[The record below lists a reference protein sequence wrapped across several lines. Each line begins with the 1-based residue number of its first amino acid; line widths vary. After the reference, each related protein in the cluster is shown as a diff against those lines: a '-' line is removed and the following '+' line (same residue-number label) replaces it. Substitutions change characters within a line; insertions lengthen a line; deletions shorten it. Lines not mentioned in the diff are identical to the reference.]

1 MHIISRSTLL
11 QVIREEY
18 LSEVRM
24 NDEGNRTR
32 PQVEMRAALSNSLS
46 RFCSHEEIGEC
57 WGGRDRTTIIHACR
71 MHEQY
76 WRFSQLYR
84 LCFDASEKIVDKYSM
99 NLLSTSTRRVG
110 RGMSLPVKAM
120 NSLSNELLELQRAI
134 TTCTDKI
141 DILMEERR
149 DLQRKY
155 DFLRNPNSEYE
166 VIA

>member
-1 MHIISRSTLL
+1 
-11 QVIREEY
+11 
-18 LSEVRM
+18 
-24 NDEGNRTR
+24 
-32 PQVEMRAALSNSLS
+32 
-46 RFCSHEEIGEC
+46 
-57 WGGRDRTTIIHACR
+57 

-99 NLLSTSTRRVG
+99 NLLSSSTRRVG

-134 TTCTDKI
+134 ITCTDKI
-141 DILMEERR
+141 DILMEETR

-155 DFLRNPNSEYE
+155 DFLRNPNDEYE